1 MANDNIGVST
11 EELTEEQRRFFITN
25 YFKVTKLELPSF
37 TSGRILLVYA
47 GVFLGLLLM
56 IYLRRAIPTV
66 IFSSACFIFAF
77 WQFYLFI
84 GPYFRT
90 KRLFSQRPSEEQMVS
105 WLIKDLKKTVKPR
118 SITTLGL
125 NMSDVKPENFI
136 IIPVPIFWQAQGL
149 SAEEVLRSPLSD
161 GTYIYTAW
169 RVQILVLTKYY
180 ISLFKCNYNWLTDSI
195 NTVSTNE
202 FYFQD
207 ITSINNDIRE
217 IEFSFIDN
225 PEQPIGAGKVFHV
238 TNFSGEHLTV
248 INEIPSLAG
257 PKNIA
262 VNLEYI
268 VSLLRMIL
276 RNRRFNIMREE
287 YVEPKQ
293 EETPEQIAE
302 AQEKER
308 QENVDAINSIDY
320 LMQNPDSEG
329 TPDSQFGN
337 KTAVSSFED
346 DIDVEGLSLEDS
358 E

>member
-1 MANDNIGVST
+1 MANENTGVST
-11 EELTEEQRRFFITN
+11 EDLTEEQRRFFITN
-25 YFKVTKLELPSF
+25 YFKVTKLQLPSF

-47 GVFLGLLLM
+47 GVFLGFLLM
-56 IYLRRAIPTV
+56 IYLRRAVPTV
-66 IFSSACFIFAF
+66 IFCSACFIFAF

-125 NMSDVKPENFI
+125 NMSDVRPENFI
-136 IIPVPIFWQAQGL
+136 IIPVPIYWQAQGM
-149 SAEEVLRSPLSD
+149 APEEVLRSPLSD
-161 GTYIYTAW
+161 GTFIYTAW

-225 PEQPIGAGKVFHV
+225 PEQPVGAGKVFHV

-257 PKNIA
+257 PKSIA

-276 RNRRFNIMREE
+276 RHRRFNIMREE
-287 YVEPKQ
+287 YTEPKHDP
-293 EETPEQIAE
+293 TPEEIAAE
-302 AQEKER
+302 QEKER
-308 QENVDAINSIDY
+308 QENVEAINSIDY
-320 LMQNPDSEG
+320 LSQNGDGDSENS
-329 TPDSQFGN
+329 SQFGSQV
-337 KTAVSSFED
+337 AASSFDD
-346 DIDVEGLSLEDS
+346 DIEIEGLSEGSD
-358 E
+358 